1 LSFTLPLEI
10 LRFRNLNV
18 RAELGFEYNKRANNY
33 SLNRISIKRNI
44 LKNNLKTEQLLYS
57 VNLTNDNE
65 FIQVLHVSV
74 DEINIKEILNLVE
87 YKTVEDNDHT
97 NNIESSEDDLSFVLE
112 NPSFDED
119 FFEWQNGIYKD
130 SFKEKVEKKHKFNLS
145 NENWVNDDIEIGD
158 RFQLY
163 QNIDFNK
170 IEEIVRHSKTHIST
184 DYFFKDTSFE
194 DYDKFTN
201 LNLREL
207 ELLTTDKEKKQ
218 YILQVFNVFYN
229 QVNSSLRKKL
239 KTIGK
244 IIHLPVLRGRLRSWY
259 IDEQKDE
266 LVDIFI
272 SYFNNK
278 KYQSS
283 EVTTF
288 ISQWIGEGG
297 FNIGKEIEIQRSNE
311 IGFTR
316 IFIVLNETI
325 NEKSLKIPLTD
336 LGYGASQLLPIILSI
351 ANIASSSQFEGMP
364 VFDNRIILIEEP
376 EANLH
381 PNLQAKLAEFFI
393 DATSRFN
400 IQFILET
407 HSEYLIYKF
416 QEYIGKQIINP
427 NDVALYYLNNPDS
440 DKKYVN
446 RVPIKEDGSIEYEKY
461 FGTGFFD
468 EQTNLKLSLLNIQ
481 RDSFLKLFLKTKE
494 KFTTNDALTEEEQ
507 LQELNDLIDS
517 HFDKLDFSTHIGFV
531 KTQFPNHTKLLSKS
545 INYLASGYHLF
556 TIIDDNNQITD
567 YSPAVLQFGR
577 AVENEIHEL
586 FKQVKDDILGNIN
599 HIDWLSDFTS
609 QKLVLTIGNNDYKK
623 LFKKYVNYDKNN
635 AIGKKYK
642 ISFGNMRQVFEQF
655 NQEPIAN
662 IQNVDLLNA
671 LYDFLTNQYFNDW
684 SNVNPLIPTLANIVD
699 LRNQS
704 AHTYANPISRIDAFN
719 YKVEVEK
726 WLRVWSDE
734 KL

>member
-1 LSFTLPLEI
+1 LIDFFYSRNNSDDYLN
-10 LRFRNLNV
+10 LRKKYHSLFSNSSPSISN
-18 RAELGFEYNKRANNY
+18 NK
-33 SLNRISIKRNI
+33 
-44 LKNNLKTEQLLYS
+44 LKAIN
-57 VNLTNDNE
+57 
-65 FIQVLHVSV
+65 FIQDYLKLSEQHVSANTLLDTPMKLGSHIRDCDGITGFFRV
-74 DEINIKEILNLVE
+74 KELSTKYKLTQAEKDFWDLVE
-87 YKTVEDNDHT
+87 NDSDLKKSCNKFITYYNEIHKLLEKDFARSSTIGLQKT
-97 NNIESSEDDLSFVLE
+97 NNIHWLRPNRSK
-112 NPSFDED
+112 PR
-119 FFEWQNGIYKD
+119 EW
-130 SFKEKVEKKHKFNLS
+130 F
-145 NENWVNDDIEIGD
+145 
-158 RFQLY
+158 
-163 QNIDFNK
+163 
-170 IEEIVRHSKTHIST
+170 
-184 DYFFKDTSFE
+184 
-194 DYDKFTN
+194 
-201 LNLREL
+201 
-207 ELLTTDKEKKQ
+207 
-218 YILQVFNVFYN
+218 
-229 QVNSSLRKKL
+229 
-239 KTIGK
+239 
-244 IIHLPVLRGRLRSWY
+244 
-259 IDEQKDE
+259 IDEQNEPFVNIAKE
-266 LVDIFI
+266 FIGAYKYNSKIKFFVDF
-272 SYFNNK
+272 
-278 KYQSS
+278 
-283 EVTTF
+283 
-288 ISQWIGEGG
+288 WIGKGEVEINKNTELKG
-297 FNIGKEIEIQRSNE
+297 FNIGREIEIIRDNS
-311 IGFTR
+311 IGLTR
-316 IFIVLNETI
+316 IFLVNFDGT
-325 NEKSLKIPLTD
+325 KTPLVD
-336 LGYGASQLLPIILSI
+336 LGYGVSQLLPIIMK
-351 ANIASSSQFEGMP
+351 IASVASKHIEVEVEVDHDTRYNYSTP
-364 VFDNRIILIEEP
+364 STLIIEEA

-381 PNLQAKLAEFFI
+381 PNLQAKLAELFL
-393 DATSRFN
+393 DAALQFR